1 MDSAYVS
8 AIAALTGS
16 VIGGLT
22 SLLTTSQS
30 QRSQLNAQLRQHD
43 LDRREQLYKDFI
55 EEASRLYA
63 DAYEHDTAKVATLV
77 KLYALVSRMR
87 VRASQAV
94 IHNADKV
101 VRRIIETYLGP
112 IVTLQDIEKALVHD
126 ALDPL
131 RDFSDACREELQ
143 AIL

>member
-1 MDSAYVS
+1 
-8 AIAALTGS
+8 
-16 VIGGLT
+16 
-22 SLLTTSQS
+22 
-30 QRSQLNAQLRQHD
+30 
-43 LDRREQLYKDFI
+43 
-55 EEASRLYA
+55 
-63 DAYEHDTAKVATLV
+63 
-77 KLYALVSRMR
+77 MR

-143 AIL
+143 TIL